1 MKWKWSDAA
10 IKQKLDSNSLWS
22 ELLGLKEEG
31 SLLGCSNAID
41 ATQHSSASGLLSGHA
56 YAILDMR
63 EGHADAT
70 ADFDQIDVKLI
81 KLRNPWGQGEWKGA
95 WGDTSVL
102 WKNYPTIK
110 DAVGMTDAN
119 DGTFWMDWDDFKKHY
134 NQIFLAVD
142 YPDEGSR
149 IRYRGNW
156 IPGDI
161 KTGAGGYP
169 AHASWPQNPMYAF
182 EVNQTTKLV
191 AVVSQRDMRWQTL
204 SADGYSN
211 GIGFVVMRL
220 QTQNRAKKF
229 AMDKMA
235 GMSRTFASDR
245 CCAGMMTL
253 EPGRY
258 TIVPSSYDPT
268 KAAEPFILEINTDKQ
283 VQFEQEGDEI
293 PDLDEVAEGEED
305 DEEEAGGPAE
315 AEGAF
320 ATSTPGAI
328 DPEDP
333 GREISHLW
341 KQAGELATLIKSL
354 MAENK
359 DLDGRIKALEQFSI
373 GAK

>member
-1 MKWKWSDAA
+1 MVDWNRINANEITDCVAPQTFIGGQTPGDVVQGALGDCWFLSSLSVLATRPALVKRLIVSDVYSKKYGIYTVKFSKAGIWRYVHVDDRIPCSKCGKPQYARSLDPNETWVMIIEKAYAKLHGCYEALVAGYIDYGLRDLTGAATMKWKWSDAA

-81 KLRNPWGQGEWKGA
+81 KLRNPWGQGEWQGA
-95 WGDTSVL
+95 WGDASVL

-211 GIGFVVMRL
+211 GIGF
-220 QTQNRAKKF
+220 A
-229 AMDKMA
+229 
-235 GMSRTFASDR
+235 
-245 CCAGMMTL
+245 
-253 EPGRY
+253 
-258 TIVPSSYDPT
+258 
-268 KAAEPFILEINTDKQ
+268 
-283 VQFEQEGDEI
+283 
-293 PDLDEVAEGEED
+293 
-305 DEEEAGGPAE
+305 
-315 AEGAF
+315 
-320 ATSTPGAI
+320 
-328 DPEDP
+328 
-333 GREISHLW
+333 
-341 KQAGELATLIKSL
+341 
-354 MAENK
+354 
-359 DLDGRIKALEQFSI
+359 
-373 GAK
+373 